1 MSLLPPQPAS
11 DAPIYIAI
19 VEDDD
24 ECRAALVSALSEAA
38 DMRLVWAASSH
49 AQAYQE
55 LTAPD
60 AVPLDVVLVD
70 LGLPDGSGLDLIV
83 TTRTRWPESA
93 PMVCT
98 IFADET
104 SVFKA
109 MEAGALGYLLKDL
122 PAHKVIEEIRHLHA
136 DGSPISPK
144 IARKILMLAASS
156 ASATATATATAS
168 STPFPPPD
176 AAASMALSPRERE
189 VLRLIG
195 QGHTT
200 DEAARALGVTST
212 TVLTFVRRIYR
223 KLQVNSRAEAIH
235 VAHQRGFLLA
245 LDHPNKPR
253 SADNT
258 PSAHG
263 ASTGTATG
271 AAGAG
276 GTGLT

>member
-1 MSLLPPQPAS
+1 MSLLPPQPAP
-11 DAPIYIAI
+11 DAPIHIAI

-24 ECRAALVSALSEAA
+24 EYRAALMSALSTAA

-49 AQAYQE
+49 TQAYRE

-83 TTRTRWPESA
+83 TTRTRWPGSA

-156 ASATATATATAS
+156 AFATAS
-168 STPFPPPD
+168 STPSPPPD
-176 AAASMALSPRERE
+176 AAASMALSPRERQ

-212 TVLTFVRRIYR
+212 TILTFVRRIYR

-245 LDHPNKPR
+245 RDQPNKPR
-253 SADNT
+253 SADT
-258 PSAHG
+258 PPSAHG